1 MMNQSFRISEKALRI
16 SLIVGSILLVTTV
29 LILSI
34 AVGASRPKEET
45 TAYSYLTVTDTPAP
59 AVTTPPS
66 TEAGT
71 KPDSTPE
78 QPVFRLTLP
87 VDGYLLSVHDLE
99 TLSFSITMQ
108 DYRTH
113 TGIDIETQEGAAVVA
128 AASGRVSKTYEDPMM
143 GYSIEIDHGNGYV
156 SVYRNLTDTVP
167 DGIEVGSTVHAGQ
180 LIGAVGSSALA
191 EQAELPHLHFEL
203 TRNGQA
209 IDPLTYLTYEERAE
223 E

>member
-1 MMNQSFRISEKALRI
+1 MNQSFRISDKALRI

-34 AVGASRPKEET
+34 AVGTSRHPEAT
-45 TAYSYLTVTDTPAP
+45 TTGSYLTVTDSPRPAT
-59 AVTTPPS
+59 TTPPS

-71 KPDSTPE
+71 KPDPTPE
-78 QPVFRLTLP
+78 KAVFKLTRP
-87 VDGYLLSVHDLE
+87 VDGYLTAVHDTE

-113 TGIDIETQEGAAVVA
+113 TGIDIETEDGAAVVA
-128 AASGRVSKTYEDPMM
+128 AAAGTVTAAYEDPMM
-143 GYSIEIDHGNGYV
+143 GYCIEIDHGDGYV
-156 SVYRNLTDTVP
+156 TVYRNLTDTVP
-167 DGIEVGSTVHAGQ
+167 DGIEVGTTVRAGQ
-180 LIGAVGSSALA
+180 LIGAVGSSALI

-203 TRNGQA
+203 TRNDEQ
-209 IDPLTYLTYEERAE
+209 IDPLTYLAYEERAE